1 MFFALSGQWCD
12 TQQQWQELSYS
23 DHVRLWCSNDHA
35 YRLGQSPPAAS
46 YCVMPC
52 IILFGNKIRNAST
65 CYTCCWNWWPIP
77 LILQAK
83 IFKNWRKLLIEIYM
97 NVLCIYV
104 CCVFRQ
110 GNLISSL
117 SHSFKQ
123 KPGTSLCWEI
133 TCGGLVSHTG
143 GINDS
148 SAYII
153 VSLNLWMSTGPIC
166 LHCLEKYFTTLC
178 VKKKITIKQSK
189 I

>member
-35 YRLGQSPPAAS
+35 YRLRQSPPAAS

-52 IILFGNKIRNAST
+52 VILFGNKIRNAST
-65 CYTCCWNWWPIP
+65 CLCVVEIGDLSHLFCNQRFLRIGENCWLRFTWMFYAYT
-77 LILQAK
+77 L
-83 IFKNWRKLLIEIYM
+83 
-97 NVLCIYV
+97 

-123 KPGTSLCWEI
+123 KLGTSLCWEI

-143 GINDS
+143 GVNDS
-148 SAYII
+148 SA
-153 VSLNLWMSTGPIC
+153 
-166 LHCLEKYFTTLC
+166 
-178 VKKKITIKQSK
+178 
-189 I
+189 